1 MENQIPYT
9 EAGSKLEEIYNWVI
23 SSRQPIQITREGY
36 ESVSLI
42 PTEELNSL
50 LETVYLF
57 GSYENASRLLSAL
70 KRAKAQTNQPQTLE
84 DLRRELGIEEASEK
98 ISA

>member
-1 MENQIPYT
+1 MVFLNSIIAPVYLSQLPILLNH
-9 EAGSKLEEIYNWVI
+9 SCVQFLLQLI
-23 SSRQPIQITREGY
+23 SY
-36 ESVSLI
+36 
-42 PTEELNSL
+42 SL